1 MNKTY
6 SPDTV
11 AAPFSNYVHAVE
23 APESTR
29 WLYVSGQLGVT
40 RDGSVP
46 EDFTG
51 QAEQAF
57 RNVIAI
63 LDEAGIGVTDI
74 VRVNT
79 YLTDTADIGDYR
91 GIRDRMLDNHATA
104 STMLVI
110 SALAAP
116 QFKIEI
122 EVVAA
127 KA

>member
-1 MNKTY
+1 MTKTY
-6 SPDTV
+6 SPATV
-11 AAPFSNYVHAVE
+11 APPFSNYVHAVE
-23 APESTR
+23 VPANAR
-29 WLYVSGQLGVT
+29 WLHVSGQLGVAL
-40 RDGSVP
+40 DGSVP
-46 EDFTG
+46 AGFTG

-63 LDEAGIGVTDI
+63 LEEAGMGVADI

-91 GIRDRMLDNHATA
+91 GIRDRMLNNHATA

-116 QFKIEI
+116 KFKIEI

-127 KA
+127 KG

>member
-1 MNKTY
+1 MTRTY
-6 SPDTV
+6 NPDSV
-11 AAPFSNYVHAVE
+11 APPFSNYVHAVE
-23 APESTR
+23 APGDAR
-29 WLYVSGQLGVT
+29 WLYVSGQLGVAK
-40 RDGSVP
+40 DGSVP
-46 EDFTG
+46 QDFTG

-63 LDEAGIGVTDI
+63 LKEAGMGVEDI

-79 YLTDTADIGDYR
+79 YLTDTADIADYR

-110 SALAAP
+110 AALAAP

>member
-1 MNKTY
+1 MTRTHN
-6 SPDTV
+6 P
-11 AAPFSNYVHAVE
+11 AGIAPPFSNYVHGVE
-23 APESTR
+23 VPANAK

-40 RDGSVP
+40 PDGSVP
-46 EDFTG
+46 GDFIG

-57 RNVIAI
+57 RNVIAV
-63 LDEAGIGVTDI
+63 LQEAGMGVTDI

-91 GIRDRMLDNHATA
+91 GIRDRMLENHATA

-116 QFKIEI
+116 HFKIEI

-127 KA
+127 KT

>member
-11 AAPFSNYVHAVE
+11 AAPFSNYVHGVE
-23 APESTR
+23 APDNAR

-46 EDFTG
+46 EDFAG

-63 LDEAGIGVTDI
+63 LEEAGMGVKDI

-79 YLTDTADIGDYR
+79 YLTDTADIADYR